1 MKSHRFVLLS
11 LCASVFAGCSW
22 AQSVSLADALAS
34 ARYSFQVNSS
44 GFTGA
49 GAAILMQ
56 ALDEAQF
63 VAIGEDH
70 QTQEIPRFTAAV
82 CSEMAPHGLNAL
94 ALETS
99 PLAARFVENTI
110 GKDDRSDQ
118 MKALQRRFPE
128 SIAFLSVLE
137 ENNLVEQCAEA
148 ARASNFHLWGLDQEF
163 IGSAGWIIQ
172 SMIETSPGPQ
182 ALAAL
187 KVMQK
192 DEEQASTEAAQTGS
206 MAKLYL
212 LTATEKQIGAAQSAI
227 EADGKPLTRELM
239 AQLVESRSIYV
250 HHVKDFRGAN
260 GRRATLLK
268 KNFLKDYESAKA
280 GSTPPLRVLIKAG
293 DTHLYRGFNELHE
306 LNLGNFTSELAD
318 VAGMHALHILVLGA
332 GGTHA
337 AYSKYAQPFA
347 RSTFVMSEAD
357 GYKWLAPAIAR
368 RTEVSPDGPWT
379 LYDLRRLRFGGVTN
393 PDSDWSRVMYGY
405 DLLVLVPNI
414 TPAQPLQ

>member
-1 MKSHRFVLLS
+1 MKSNRFVLLS
-11 LCASVFAGCSW
+11 LCASAFAGCSW

-34 ARYSFQVNSS
+34 ARYSLQVDTG
-44 GFTGA
+44 GFSGA
-49 GAAILMQ
+49 GATVLIQ
-56 ALDEAQF
+56 SLDGAQF

-70 QTQEIPRFTAAV
+70 LTQEIPRFTAAV

-99 PLAARFVENTI
+99 PTAAQFVENTI
-110 GKDDRSDQ
+110 NKDDRLDR

-128 SIAFLSVLE
+128 SVAFLSSLE
-137 ENNLVEQCAEA
+137 ENDLIEHCAEA
-148 ARASNFHLWGLDQEF
+148 TKGSSFHLWGLDQEF

-172 SMIETSPGPQ
+172 SMIETNPGPR

-187 KVMQK
+187 KIMQE
-192 DEEQASTEAAQTGS
+192 DEAHASEEAARSGS

-212 LTATEKQIGAAQSAI
+212 MSATEKQIGAAQSAI

-239 AQLVESRSIYV
+239 AQLVESRSLYV
-250 HHVKDFRGAN
+250 EHVKDFRGAN

-268 KNFLKDYESAKA
+268 KNFLKDYKA
-280 GSTPPLRVLIKAG
+280 PKVRPPPALRVLIKAG

-306 LNLGNFTSELAD
+306 LNLGNFTSEFAD
-318 VAGMHALHILVLGA
+318 GAGMHSLHILVLGA

-337 AYSKYAQPFA
+337 TYSQYAQPFA
-347 RSTFVMSEAD
+347 RSSFVMKEED
-357 GYKWLAPAIAR
+357 GYKWLAPAIAG
-368 RTEVSPDGPWT
+368 RTEVNPDGPWT
-379 LYDLRRLRFGGVTN
+379 LYDLRRLRFGRVTN

-405 DLLVLVPNI
+405 DLLVLIPNI
-414 TPAQPLQ
+414 TPATLLQ